1 MKLHYYKETDS
12 LYIDLS
18 EKKSK
23 ESREIS
29 AGVVG
34 DFDEAGNLVG
44 LDIDH
49 ASTIAKLDHIEMD
62 SLPMPKAAAA

>member
-1 MKLHYYKETDS
+1 MKIHYYKETDS

-23 ESREIS
+23 ESREIA
-29 AGVVG
+29 AGVVA

-49 ASTIAKLDHIEMD
+49 ASVIAKLDHIEMD
-62 SLPMPKAAAA
+62 ALPLNKAA